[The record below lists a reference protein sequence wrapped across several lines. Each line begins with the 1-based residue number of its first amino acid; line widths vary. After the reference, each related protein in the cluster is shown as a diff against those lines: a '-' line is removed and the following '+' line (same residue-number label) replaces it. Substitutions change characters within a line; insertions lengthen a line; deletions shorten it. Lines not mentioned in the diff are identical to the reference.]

1 VPAAIPPGWA
11 PRSFGDCARLVRR
24 RVDPQATPDAPYVG
38 LEHIGVGTLHLV
50 GVGRCGDVAGPAQRV
65 EPGDVLFGKL
75 RPYFRKVVRAREPL
89 VCTEEAWVLA
99 PKDGVDGRFLFYLAA
114 DPAFVDACA
123 AAAAGSR
130 MPRTDWAFASAWPV
144 ALPPLDEQ
152 RRIGATLGA
161 LDDKIVL
168 LRAMN
173 DTLEAIARALFAS
186 WFVRDGPVD
195 AAGWAVGSL
204 ADVADRVREPVRP
217 SALPPDAP
225 YVGFEHAP
233 RRSAALYDW
242 GRAAAVTDTKLR
254 FRAGD
259 TLFGALRPN
268 LHKVVPAPM
277 DGVTSAEMFVVR
289 ARDDAWRWFVYGLLS
304 ADATIAHASAAADG
318 TRMPRARWADLCG
331 LPVRIPPRARAAAFG
346 AVVEPLYARV
356 AHNARV
362 CRTLAELRDT
372 LLPKL
377 LSGAVPSGGP
387 P

>member
-1 VPAAIPPGWA
+1 MPAAIPPGWA
-11 PRSFGDCARLVRR
+11 ACSFGDCARLLRR
-24 RVDPQATPDAPYVG
+24 RVDPKATPDAPYVG

-99 PKDGVDGRFLFYLAA
+99 PKEGVDGRFLFYLAA
-114 DPAFVDACA
+114 NPAFVDACA

-130 MPRTDWAFASAWPV
+130 MPRADWAFASAWPV
-144 ALPPLDEQ
+144 ALPPVDEQ

-168 LRAMN
+168 LRSMN
-173 DTLEAIARALFAS
+173 ATLEELARTIFAS
-186 WFVRDGPVD
+186 WFDGPDLVD
-195 AAGWAVGSL
+195 GSAPTVGSL
-204 ADVADRVREPVRP
+204 ADVADRVREPVHP
-217 SALPPDAP
+217 SALPADTP

-233 RRSAALYDW
+233 RRSAALYDS
-242 GRAAAVTDTKLR
+242 GTAASVTDTKLR

-268 LHKVVPAPM
+268 LHKVVPAPI

-318 TRMPRARWADLCG
+318 TRMPRARWEDLCRLRVG
-331 LPVRIPPRARAAAFG
+331 IPPRARAAAFG
-346 AVVEPLYARV
+346 SVVGPLFARV
-356 AHNARV
+356 AHNARAS
-362 CRTLAELRDT
+362 RSLADLRDA

-377 LSGAVPSGGP
+377 LSGAVPSGSP